1 MNKETLR
8 MQMLAGIITE
18 GQYKNQLNEY
28 GDTPTTSPTV
38 FILNVETEEVIPSD
52 MGEVNKISN
61 LIYDM
66 GGGETSYYDEY
77 NIVIVDN
84 MDENEVLE
92 DLPLSS
98 DAEKKL
104 YIKFNLNTPISL
116 PPANEI
122 IISQLVYHL
131 SNLESFAQTV
141 DNSLKSNG
149 KVKFFSDLMNKDDKQ
164 FLDILINKYGFNLP
178 DNITPQQLSKYKSE
192 TLILQKG

>member
-149 KVKFFSDLMNKDDKQ
+149 KVKFFSDQMNKDDKQ

>member
-8 MQMLAGIITE
+8 MQMLAGVITE
-18 GQYKNQLNEY
+18 GEYKNQLNEY